1 MKKLLSVTVRGRDKE
16 YCFTFYGD
24 PRHLES
30 WRADGLEVYEV
41 CNVIPVWIKEL
52 GLAKPW
58 CFLQDIWNFKWPFKR
73 SYRG

>member
-1 MKKLLSVTVRGRDKE
+1 MKKLLSVTVRGRDNE

-41 CNVIPVWIKEL
+41 CNVIPV
-52 GLAKPW
+52 
-58 CFLQDIWNFKWPFKR
+58 
-73 SYRG
+73 